1 MRWRIAV
8 TVVLLA
14 VAASVAAA
22 QFQRRGG
29 RGGFYSFR
37 GLRYATMEDFDGS
50 FQFCRI
56 AFNGGNGDR
65 GGSSWNVDFPRA
77 DENLSIRLSELTRT
91 YVGMDSEDVPKHL
104 LINLRQPELFHC
116 PFIMM
121 TEVGRLSLNDEE
133 AANLRTYLVKGGFL
147 WADDFWGEY
156 AWDYFENQLRRAL
169 PRGEYPI
176 IDLPLDHPLFHE
188 LMAVNH
194 IPQIPSINFWGGP
207 GGATSERGAD
217 SATPHA
223 RAILDNK
230 GRIMVFITHNTDF
243 GDAFEREGDNHEY
256 FIEFSVPGYAVG
268 VNVLLYA
275 MTH

>member
-37 GLRYATMEDFDGS
+37 GLPFATMEEFDGS

-56 AFNGGNGDR
+56 AYTEAADGDGGGW
-65 GGSSWNVDFPRA
+65 SVDYPRA

-91 YVGMDSEDVPKHL
+91 HVGMDSQEVPKHL

-121 TEVGRLSLNDEE
+121 TEVGRLSLNDQE

-156 AWDYFENQLRRAL
+156 AWDFFENQLRRAL
-169 PRGEYPI
+169 PRGEFPI

-194 IPQIPSINFWGGP
+194 IPQIPSINAWGGP
-207 GGATSERGAD
+207 GGRTSERGAE

-223 RAILDNK
+223 RAILDGK
-230 GRIMVFITHNTDF
+230 GRVMVFITHNTDF

>member
-8 TVVLLA
+8 TVAVIAA
-14 VAASVAAA
+14 VASAAAA

-29 RGGFYSFR
+29 RGGFFSYRRQPF
-37 GLRYATMEDFDGS
+37 ATAADFDGS
-50 FQFCRI
+50 FQFCRV
-56 AFNGGNGDR
+56 AYSGASNGD
-65 GGSSWNVDFPRA
+65 GGSWDVDYPRA
-77 DENLSIRLSELTRT
+77 DENLSIRLSELTKT
-91 YVGMDSEDVPKHL
+91 YVGTDNEEMPKHL
-104 LINLRQPELFHC
+104 LITLRQPELFRC

-121 TEVGRLSLNDEE
+121 TEVGRLFLNDQE
-133 AANLRTYLVKGGFL
+133 AANLRAYLEKGGFL

-156 AWDYFENQLRRAL
+156 AWDFFENQLRRAL

-188 LMAVNH
+188 LMAVDH
-194 IPQIPSINFWGGP
+194 IPQIPSINSWGGP
-207 GGATSERGAD
+207 GGRTSERGAE

-223 RAILDNK
+223 RAILDKK

>member
-1 MRWRIAV
+1 VRWRIAV

-37 GLRYATMEDFDGS
+37 GARFATADDFDGS

-56 AFNGGNGDR
+56 VYTEAPDGDGGG
-65 GGSSWNVDFPRA
+65 WNVDYPRA

-91 YVGMDSEDVPKHL
+91 HVGMDSEQVPKHL
-104 LINLRQPELFHC
+104 LINLRQPELFRC

-121 TEVGRLSLNDEE
+121 TEVGRLSLNDQE

-156 AWDYFENQLRRAL
+156 AWDFFENQLRRAL
-169 PRGEYPI
+169 PRNEFPI

-194 IPQIPSINFWGGP
+194 IPQIPSINAWGGP
-207 GGATSERGAD
+207 GGRTSERGAE

-223 RAILDNK
+223 RAILDGK
-230 GRIMVFITHNTDF
+230 GRVMVFITHNTDF

>member
-1 MRWRIAV
+1 MRWRITV

-37 GLRYATMEDFDGS
+37 GARFATADDFDGS

-56 AFNGGNGDR
+56 AYTEAPDGDGGG
-65 GGSSWNVDFPRA
+65 WNVDYPRA

-91 YVGMDSEDVPKHL
+91 HVGMDSEQVPKHL
-104 LINLRQPELFHC
+104 LINLRQPELFRC

-121 TEVGRLSLNDEE
+121 TEVGRLSLNDQE

-156 AWDYFENQLRRAL
+156 AWDFFENQLRRAL
-169 PRGEYPI
+169 PRGEFPI

-194 IPQIPSINFWGGP
+194 IPQIPSINAWGGP
-207 GGATSERGAD
+207 GGRTSERGAE

-223 RAILDNK
+223 RAILDGK
-230 GRIMVFITHNTDF
+230 GRVMVFITHNTDF

>member
-1 MRWRIAV
+1 V

-37 GLRYATMEDFDGS
+37 GARFATADDFDGS

-56 AFNGGNGDR
+56 VYTEAPDGDGGG
-65 GGSSWNVDFPRA
+65 WNVDYPRA

-91 YVGMDSEDVPKHL
+91 HVGMDSEQVPKHL
-104 LINLRQPELFHC
+104 LINLRQPELFRC

-121 TEVGRLSLNDEE
+121 TEVGRLSLNDQE

-156 AWDYFENQLRRAL
+156 AWDFFENQLRRAL
-169 PRGEYPI
+169 PRNEFPI

-194 IPQIPSINFWGGP
+194 IPQIPSINAWGGP
-207 GGATSERGAD
+207 GGRTSERGAE

-223 RAILDNK
+223 RAILDGK
-230 GRIMVFITHNTDF
+230 GRVMVFITHNTDF

>member
-1 MRWRIAV
+1 VRWRIAV

-37 GLRYATMEDFDGS
+37 GARFATADDFDGS

-56 AFNGGNGDR
+56 VYTEAPDGDGGG
-65 GGSSWNVDFPRA
+65 WNVDYPRA

-91 YVGMDSEDVPKHL
+91 HVGMDSEQVPKHL
-104 LINLRQPELFHC
+104 LINLRQPELFRC

-121 TEVGRLSLNDEE
+121 TEVGRLSLNDQE

-147 WADDFWGEY
+147 WADDFWGEF
-156 AWDYFENQLRRAL
+156 AWDFFESQLRRAL
-169 PRGEYPI
+169 PRREFPI

-194 IPQIPSINFWGGP
+194 IPQIPSINAWGGP
-207 GGATSERGAD
+207 GGRTSERGAE

-223 RAILDNK
+223 RAILDGK
-230 GRIMVFITHNTDF
+230 GRVMVFITHNTDF